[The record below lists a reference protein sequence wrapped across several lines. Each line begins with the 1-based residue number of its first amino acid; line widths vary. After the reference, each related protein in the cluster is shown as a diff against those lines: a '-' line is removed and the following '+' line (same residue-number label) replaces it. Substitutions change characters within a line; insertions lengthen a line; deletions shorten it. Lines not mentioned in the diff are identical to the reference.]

1 MVIYEDSKRVCAR
14 AICFIDDK
22 VILMKRHREVGQPL
36 GDYYVIPGGGVE
48 EGEEK
53 ELAAIRELDEETCVK
68 AEILEFLEREDY
80 GTGICYWYLSRYIS
94 GEPELGGEEKELN
107 SPENHYEVVT
117 VPVEDIDSY
126 TIPGHGK
133 KLVKNAYKILKDRY

>member
-1 MVIYEDSKRVCAR
+1 MAIYEDSKRVCAR
-14 AICFIDDK
+14 AICFINDK

-53 ELAAIRELDEETCVK
+53 EVAAIRELDEETCVK

-80 GTGICYWYLSRYIS
+80 GTGISNAVYYVSVKDALMLHGDTSTQILTVNDVHMIFGNNKVRKTMNKKD
-94 GEPELGGEEKELN
+94 EQ
-107 SPENHYEVVT
+107 NHF
-117 VPVEDIDSY
+117 
-126 TIPGHGK
+126 
-133 KLVKNAYKILKDRY
+133 